1 MFLRQFDTLSPPI
14 TLYYKKRNSHASLFS
29 GILTILAYIL
39 IFSFVLIYFI
49 RYINRENPT
58 IYFFNRYVNDIGIFS
73 FKDSNF
79 FNYVHI
85 SQGKTRKVKEV
96 DFNKVEIIGVN
107 ISMDGFINSGEDES
121 HFNHWVYGK
130 CNNETNTKGVID
142 LMNNETFNKSA
153 CIKKFYKLNDTY
165 YDINDKNFEWP
176 IIKHGVSNPNFSI
189 FGVIVRKCQNTSFR
203 LENFGICDSENEIN
217 EYIKNSVLSFF
228 IKDNYVDILN
238 YKNPVSNF
246 LFKVDNGINA
256 HSFLLNNLNFYPGLI
271 KSFDDLFNDNFVEQT
286 TYFFYQN
293 SKQTYLIQNTQY
305 LGAFYIWLQNSQQYY
320 ERHYHKI
327 RDAMAE
333 MGGYANIIIMLAKF
347 INYLISK
354 FNMLRDT
361 QELIS
366 SVLKKNNLVYEKI
379 IKTPSIEKFI
389 GENDNLKNKNMTL
402 NIKQLN
408 SEPINTKMNVENAED
423 GKEDDKKIINH
434 RINVINNNLGE
445 ETNRINKYLENS
457 KQNIIIKK
465 NPDEIKRQSTKAF
478 IKHTFAKIDKNSSFH
493 CWNYYLYLISCKKIN
508 EKIKY
513 YEDLRRLIISEE
525 FIFQNYFNM
534 YKLLEIH

>member
-39 IFSFVLIYFI
+39 IFSFALIYFI

-176 IIKHGVSNPNFSI
+176 IIKHGVSNPNFNI
-189 FGVIVRKCQNTSFR
+189 I
-203 LENFGICDSENEIN
+203 
-217 EYIKNSVLSFF
+217 
-228 IKDNYVDILN
+228 DNYVDILN

-354 FNMLRDT
+354 FNMLKDT

-408 SEPINTKMNVENAED
+408 SEQVNSKMNIENAENV
-423 GKEDDKKIINH
+423 KEEDKKIINH

-457 KQNIIIKK
+457 KQNIIIGK
-465 NPDEIKRQSTKAF
+465 NINEIKRQSTKAF

-525 FIFQNYFNM
+525 CIFQIYFNM